1 MLITRFDPKT
11 TTIPVFGWF
20 FFLLFFVFKCGLS
33 PSTSNPSWWSTM
45 FVQF

>member
-11 TTIPVFGWF
+11 TRIPVFCCL
-20 FFLLFFVFKCGLS
+20 FFLKCGLS